1 MSQYK
6 TVLFIFILLLCTTAF
21 GQVEDLPSET
31 NDTQGEDFI
40 ISIMNRVNDHQFKVS
55 RRKENRNWKQAT
67 YYTGVMAFYQAT
79 KDQKLLNQAISWSS
93 KHDWEV
99 GNELMFPANRFTCVQ
114 TYLEIFFHT
123 KDTSQILKAKKYMDS
138 RLSLTEP
145 AYLRGWYYID
155 ALYVG
160 PPAFVMMS
168 VATGDDKYIKYI
180 NPVFW
185 EVADQLYDEE
195 TGLFYRDSEARFNEK
210 SKNGKKVLWSRGNG
224 WVMASLPRILSYLP
238 KDDPYYEKYQSL
250 LRTMANTLKGLQNE
264 DGLWRVNLDDP
275 DEYPMPESSGTAF
288 FTYALTWGINNNI
301 LDPQIFE
308 PVVKKAWKG
317 LCGAV
322 NEEGKVCWGQS
333 VARGPRKVNKED
345 SDAYVSGAFLLA
357 GSEMLKLVNSD
368 KK

>member
-1 MSQYK
+1 MSKYK
-6 TVLFIFILLLCTTAF
+6 ALLFISILFFCTTAF

-31 NDTQGEDFI
+31 NDTLGEDFI
-40 ISIMNRVNDHQFKVS
+40 ISIMNRVNDHQFELS
-55 RRKENRNWKQAT
+55 QRKENRNWKQAT
-67 YYTGVMAFYQAT
+67 YYTGVMAFYYAT
-79 KDQKLLNQAISWSS
+79 GNKKLLEQAINWSS
-93 KHDWEV
+93 RNKWEA

-123 KDTSQILKAKKYMDS
+123 KDTLQILKAKKYMDS

-168 VATGDDKYIKYI
+168 VATGNDKYIKYI

-195 TGLFYRDSEARFNEK
+195 EGLFYRDSEARFNEK

-224 WVMASLPRILSYLP
+224 WVMASLPRILFYLP
-238 KDDPYYEKYQSL
+238 KDHPYYEKYQSL
-250 LRTMANTLKGLQNE
+250 LRKMANNLKNLQGD

-288 FTYALTWGINNNI
+288 FTYAIAWGINNGI
-301 LDPQIFE
+301 LDSTIYK
-308 PVVKKAWKG
+308 PVVQKAWKG

-322 NEEGKVCWGQS
+322 YEEGKVCWGQK
-333 VARGPRKVNKED
+333 VGRGPGKVEKED
-345 SDAYVSGAFLLA
+345 SGEYVSGAFLLA
-357 GSEMLKLVNSD
+357 GSEMLKLVNSIRN
-368 KK
+368 